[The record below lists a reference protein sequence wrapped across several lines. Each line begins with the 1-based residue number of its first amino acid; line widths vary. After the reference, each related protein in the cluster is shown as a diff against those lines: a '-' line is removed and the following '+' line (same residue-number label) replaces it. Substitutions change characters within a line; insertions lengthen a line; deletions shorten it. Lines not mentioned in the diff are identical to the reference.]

1 MHYYA
6 VPSMQDDYFSYKQAN
21 LQIANILSDLQ
32 FLEGYRDT
40 PSYVSRIQTVVVT
53 VKILHL

>member
-1 MHYYA
+1 
-6 VPSMQDDYFSYKQAN
+6 MQDDYFSYKQAN